1 MHLEQPA
8 LPKHDHVPSVNTS
21 HHCTSNKVGTKHT
34 KFRSHKLQF
43 TQSKEFCGIQTRP
56 EVGCFDSSMDLMWK
70 RPISS
75 IFLIVFFTLSRKAA
89 KYTQPVQ
96 TAYIKLAN
104 PFCFSFTLLKKTQPS
119 KIYKD
124 YRENSYQSILPT
136 DYINFFSALTYF
148 LVIRIAKAYWEDML
162 LRLLALP
169 SSMVRA

>member
-1 MHLEQPA
+1 MHLEQPV
-8 LPKHDHVPSVNTS
+8 LPNHDHVLSRHDS

-34 KFRSHKLQF
+34 KFRNHKLQF
-43 TQSKEFCGIQTRP
+43 TQSKEFCGIQTGP

-104 PFCFSFTLLKKTQPS
+104 PFCFSFALLKKNKQVKST
-119 KIYKD
+119 KTTEKTAIKV
-124 YRENSYQSILPT
+124 
-136 DYINFFSALTYF
+136 YF
-148 LVIRIAKAYWEDML
+148 LQITLIFFL
-162 LRLLALP
+162 H
-169 SSMVRA
+169 